1 MESPLVS
8 VVLPCF
14 NAQNLIR
21 DAIDSIRTQTYPHWE
36 LIVVDDASTDAS
48 VDVIRSIKDARVKL
62 IQLTSN
68 GGYAVAMRAGIEVA
82 QGYYIARMDG
92 DDVSAPERL
101 ARQVAVLTEYPE
113 ASLCGTDR
121 FRILPGGK
129 KFVDKVKSA
138 SLLKWESW
146 NDLMTG
152 YRSFT
157 DASVMLRREYVLACG
172 SYRTYQRSGMDVDLW
187 LRVMEQYGAGVTIME
202 PLYGRKLDPGS
213 LIFNER
219 TFLINQVPRVLANQ
233 RKETGT
239 DDVSTGK
246 GVDLDHYRKQGWI
259 REGKAEDRVGLLY
272 GSLVTGIWLRD
283 RASIRAYYQKIREV
297 SGASVATISGIV
309 LRKLLQRLRNNPY
322 EKFGK

>member
-1 MESPLVS
+1 MVS

-14 NAQNLIR
+14 NAKDLII
-21 DAIDSIRTQTYPHWE
+21 DAINSIRNQTYLNWE
-36 LIVVDDASTDAS
+36 LIVVDDASTDNT
-48 VDVIRSIKDARVKL
+48 VEVIRSIQDQRVRL
-62 IQLTSN
+62 IQLTTN
-68 GGYAVAMRAGIEVA
+68 GGYAVAMRAGIDVA

-92 DDVSAPERL
+92 DDVSAPTRL
-101 ARQVAVLTEYPE
+101 ARQVAVLAEHPE

-129 KFVDKVKSA
+129 MFVDKLKAKSV
-138 SLLKWESW
+138 LKWEAW

-157 DASVMLRREYVLACG
+157 DASVMLRRDYALACG

-219 TFLINQVPRVLANQ
+219 TFLINQVPRVLARQ

-239 DDVSTGK
+239 DDVMSGK
-246 GVDLDHYRKQGWI
+246 GVDLDHYKKQGWI
-259 REGKAEDRVGLLY
+259 KEGKDEDRVGLLY
-272 GSLVTGIWLRD
+272 GSLVTGIWLGD
-283 RASIRAYYQKIREV
+283 RESVRSYYKKIREV
-297 SGASVATISGIV
+297 SGASMTAIGGVV
-309 LRKLLQRLRNNPY
+309 LRKILQRVRNNPY
-322 EKFGK
+322 EKFST